1 MTPETPR
8 MYLEDLQVGQRFVSR
23 SYPVT
28 TEAIVEFATEFD
40 PQPFHLNAADGERS
54 LFKGLVASGWHTAAI
69 SMRLLVLDGP
79 AFGAGT
85 IGLAAEL
92 TWPKPTRAG
101 DVVHVKGEITA
112 ITPSSSGKPR
122 GTVTIRTETINQL
135 GEVVQTFIGKVLV
148 PTRPT

>member
-28 TEAIVEFATEFD
+28 AEAIVEFATEFD